1 MSVFTRRLVAGV
13 GVAGLALLTAALPTT
28 AAGAAA
34 PSHGPDKPHKPQTV
48 SGTLLAFN
56 DFHGNIDPPNGSGG
70 VVATR
75 STTTPPTTVNVP
87 AGGVE
92 YLAHWVKELRA
103 EAKKTSKYVYTVAAG
118 DLIGASPL
126 VSAAFHDE
134 PTVEEMNSLGLDITS
149 VGNHEFDEG
158 VDELLRLQKGGCHPT
173 DGCQD
178 GDGFAGADY
187 PMLAANVVKKSNGKP
202 ILPPY
207 KIRKVGD
214 VEVGFVGMTLE
225 GTPSIVNPNGITTV
239 NFLDEVTTAN
249 KYAKELKR
257 KGVNAI
263 VLLLHEGGSQAA
275 PNNTPAACNGFTGPV
290 VDIVRGLDPAYGV
303 VISGH
308 THQPYVCDLPD
319 SAGESTLV
327 TSAGSFGR
335 LVTDVDF
342 TLSTRTGRFVS
353 ASATNNIVKNG
364 VQNPDGTWQTVGTPP
379 NATFVRN
386 PAWIDPAA
394 KVIAD
399 KYRTAVAPLANRVVG
414 SITADI
420 TNTAAPNGESALG
433 DVIAD
438 GMVAYSTPAAPSF
451 AIMNPGGIRASL
463 SYAAISGGEAPG
475 QVTYG
480 EAFTVQPFNN
490 LVVTRTYTGAQVK
503 AVLEQQ
509 FAGFA
514 GQTVNRILQVSAAVT
529 YSYDTT
535 RPLGD
540 RVTDL
545 RVNGT
550 AIDPAGT
557 YNVTM
562 NDFLAAGGDGFTN
575 LTVGTNPVYSPGFD
589 VDSLTSY
596 LGTGPIA
603 PGPVN
608 RITKLG

>member
-1 MSVFTRRLVAGV
+1 MSVFTRRVLAGV
-13 GVAGLALLTAALPTT
+13 GVAGLALLTAALPTASADAT
-28 AAGAAA
+28 GGKDRH
-34 PSHGPDKPHKPQTV
+34 PSHGHHQSRTV

-56 DFHGNIDPPNGSGG
+56 DFHGNIDPPNGSSG
-70 VVATR
+70 VVAT
-75 STTTPPTTVNVP
+75 TGGPVP

-92 YLAHWVKELRA
+92 YLAHWVKALRA

-118 DLIGASPL
+118 DLVGASPL

-134 PTVEEMNSLGLDITS
+134 PTVEEMNSLGLDVTS

-158 VDELLRLQKGGCHPT
+158 VDELLRLQNGGCHPT

-187 PMLAANVVKKSNGKP
+187 PMLAANVVRKSNGRP

-207 KIRKVGD
+207 QIRKVGH
-214 VEVGFVGMTLE
+214 VKVGFVGMTLE
-225 GTPSIVNPNGITTV
+225 GTPGIVNPNGIRTV
-239 NFLDEVTTAN
+239 DFLDEVTTAN

-290 VDIVRGLDPAYGV
+290 VDIVHGLDPAYGV

-335 LVTDVDF
+335 LVTDVGF

-353 ASATNNIVKNG
+353 ASATNKIVENG
-364 VQNPDGTWQTVGTPP
+364 VLNADGTWQTTSPGV
-379 NATFVRN
+379 FVRN
-386 PAWIDPAA
+386 PELVDPAA

-414 SITADI
+414 SVTADI
-420 TNTAAPNGESALG
+420 TNTATPSGESALG

-463 SYAAISGGEAPG
+463 VYSASLGGEQPG

-529 YSYDTT
+529 YGYDTT

-550 AIDPAGT
+550 AIDPAGS

-575 LTVGTNPVYSPGFD
+575 LTVGTNPVYAPGFD

-603 PGPVN
+603 PGPVD
-608 RITKLG
+608 RISKLG

>member
-1 MSVFTRRLVAGV
+1 MSVSTRRVVAGV
-13 GVAGLALLTAALPTT
+13 GVAGLALLTAALPATSADATT
-28 AAGAAA
+28 A
-34 PSHGPDKPHKPQTV
+34 SHERHASHQPEQPATV

-56 DFHGNIDPPNGSGG
+56 DFHGNIDPPTGSGG
-70 VVATR
+70 LVATTAG
-75 STTTPPTTVNVP
+75 SVP

-92 YLAHWVKELRA
+92 YLAHWIKELRA
-103 EAKKTSKYVYTVAAG
+103 EAKKSSKYVYTVAAG
-118 DLIGASPL
+118 DLVGASPL

-134 PTVEEMNSLGLDITS
+134 PTVEEMNSLGLDVTS

-158 VDELLRLQKGGCHPT
+158 VDELLRLQNGGCHPT

-187 PMLAANVVKKSNGKP
+187 PMLAANVVKKSNGTP

-207 KIRKVGD
+207 KIRKVGK
-214 VEVGFVGMTLE
+214 VQVGFVGMTLE
-225 GTPSIVNPNGITTV
+225 GTPSIVNPNGIQTV
-239 NFLDEVTTAN
+239 RFLDEVETAN
-249 KYAKELKR
+249 KYAAELKS
-257 KGVNAI
+257 KGVEAI

-290 VDIVRGLDPAYGV
+290 VDIVHGLDPAYGV

-308 THQPYVCDLPD
+308 THQPYVCSLPD

-342 TLSTRTGRFVS
+342 TLSTSTGRFVS
-353 ASATNNIVKNG
+353 ASATNDIVKNG
-364 VQNPDGTWQTVGTPP
+364 VQNPDGTWQTSAPGV
-379 NATFVRN
+379 FVRN

-399 KYRTAVAPLANRVVG
+399 TYRTAVAPLANKVVG
-414 SITADI
+414 SITATI
-420 TNTAAPNGESALG
+420 TNTAAGNGESALG

-438 GMVAYSTPAAPSF
+438 GMVAYSTPAAPDL

-463 SYAAISGGEAPG
+463 TYDSSAGGEQPG

-490 LVVTRTYTGAQVK
+490 LVVTRTYTGAQFK
-503 AVLEQQ
+503 QVLEQQ
-509 FAGFA
+509 WAGFA
-514 GQTVNRILQVSAAVT
+514 GQTSTKVLQVSSEVT

-535 RPLGD
+535 RALGD
-540 RVTDL
+540 RVSDL
-545 RVNGT
+545 RVNGVP
-550 AIDPAGT
+550 IDPAGS

-562 NDFLAAGGDGFTN
+562 NDFLAAGGDGFSN
-575 LTVGTNPVYSPGFD
+575 LTVGTNPVYAPGFD